1 MVVRLPLGHR
11 MATFYLCFLEA
22 VPLAMMVLRGVPV
35 VGCDHMTSEVFVFS
49 PNSHHCS
56 FSNLQK

>member
-22 VPLAMMVLRGVPV
+22 VPLAMMVLH
-35 VGCDHMTSEVFVFS
+35 GCDHMTSEVFVFS